1 MTVDSSVISTML
13 IAGAGL
19 IGWLYT
25 QAKAQS
31 KSQRSELRHRRLLG
45 LERGRYVNQLEQ
57 ALSDKNIDL
66 PVKRPELIAVEEENW

>member
-1 MTVDSSVISTML
+1 MTIDGGVISTLL
-13 IAGAGL
+13 IAAASL

-31 KSQRSELRHRRLLG
+31 KSQRAELRHRRLLG

-57 ALSDKNIDL
+57 VLSDHNMDL
-66 PVKRPELIAVEEENW
+66 PKKRAELEKIEAEDW